1 MVIGIQQ
8 DIQPE
13 ILGYAFQVYVL
24 KKIIYMELKIFL
36 NEEPKKV
43 NTQRINVYMS
53 NLLVAL
59 PGLIKN
65 AKYLPLLKIKL

>member
-1 MVIGIQQ
+1 
-8 DIQPE
+8 
-13 ILGYAFQVYVL
+13 
-24 KKIIYMELKIFL
+24 MELKIFL

-53 NLLVAL
+53 NLLFAL
-59 PGLIKN
+59 PSLIKN